1 MNDFQTLKYRE
12 NEGVATITFN
22 RPEVSNSINK
32 QLQIDLLEAIEKSCA
47 DSSVRVVVLTGAGK
61 NFCAG
66 FDLNES
72 FTNPDDTATYLLD
85 NYFKPV
91 INAIYNAEKP
101 FICAIN
107 GSAAGV
113 SSALAMTCDL
123 ITMADDAYIYQA
135 FSTLSLIPDGG
146 ACWHL
151 VQQLGYRRAYEMVIE
166 AEKMPAQKCLELGLI
181 NRVLPAEQL
190 VARTEEWALEIAK
203 KAPLTLRYT
212 KQAMHQALLTDLI
225 STVDIEG
232 KIQDEVMQSRDVKE
246 GITAFFERRDPVF
259 IGK

>member
-1 MNDFQTLKYRE
+1 MKDYQTLQYRE

-32 QLQIDLLEAIEKSCA
+32 QLQIDLLAAIEKSCA

-232 KIQDEVMQSRDVKE
+232 KIQDVVMQSRDVKE

>member
-1 MNDFQTLKYRE
+1 MSKYQTLLYKVE
-12 NEGVATITFN
+12 NGIATIIFN
-22 RPEVSNSINK
+22 RPQSSNAINK
-32 QLQIDLLEAIEKSCA
+32 QLQIDLLEAVKQSCSD
-47 DSSVRVVVLTGAGK
+47 DSARVVVITGAGK

-66 FDLNES
+66 FDLTER
-72 FTNPDDTATYLLD
+72 FTNPDDTATYLLE
-85 NYFKPV
+85 NYFKPIV
-91 INAIYNAEKP
+91 DTIYNAPKP

-123 ITMADDAYIYQA
+123 VTMADDAYIYQA

-166 AEKMPAQKCLELGLI
+166 AEKVPADRCLEIGMANHI
-181 NRVLPAEQL
+181 FPSDQL
-190 VARTEEWALEIAK
+190 LERTIEWAHRISR

-212 KQAMHQALLTDLI
+212 KEAMHKALLTDLS
-225 STVDIEG
+225 STIDIEG
-232 KIQDEVMQSRDVKE
+232 KIQDQIMQSMDVQE
-246 GITAFFERRDPVF
+246 GIMSFFEKREPNF